1 MMIIKITRME
11 TSKFKGTVDS
21 ILIVK
26 DLKKKSAFQQKK
38 SYEENFVFNAAG
50 YDSSL

>member
-38 SYEENFVFNAAG
+38 ATRRILFSMPL
-50 YDSSL
+50 DMSL